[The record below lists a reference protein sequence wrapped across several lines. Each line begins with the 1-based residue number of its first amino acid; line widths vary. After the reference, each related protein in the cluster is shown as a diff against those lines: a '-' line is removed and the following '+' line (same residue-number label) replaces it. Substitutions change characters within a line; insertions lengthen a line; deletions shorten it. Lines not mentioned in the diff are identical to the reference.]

1 MIFSSEPA
9 ANALELKEHHL
20 KVGWCRVDELK
31 RLSYLHRDL
40 DMGMIW
46 AVSIAF
52 PLSAAVIDSIDK
64 FPNLVYQNHYRAVN
78 TRLEMEALEL
88 SQSIAEAGFNA
99 LPVPVTVSVDLYYG
113 HLSHR
118 MSAML
123 SGLGWIGKSAL
134 LVTPEYNAR
143 VRLVTVLT
151 NLPLPEPVEPIQ
163 FGCGDCR
170 KCIDICPAGAI
181 QEDPRNFKREI
192 CYKYL
197 NSLITKGVVEEL
209 ICGLCIKVC
218 DGGGSDDIA

>member
-20 KVGWCRVDELK
+20 KIGWCRVDELK

-40 DMGMIW
+40 NKGMIW

-52 PLSAAVIDSIDK
+52 PLSAAVMDSLDK
-64 FPNLVYQNHYRAVN
+64 FPNLVYQNHYRVVN
-78 TRLEMEALEL
+78 NRLETEALEL
-88 SQSIAEAGFNA
+88 SRNIAAAGFNT
-99 LPVPVTVSVDLYYG
+99 LPVPVTVSVDSYHG

-118 MSAML
+118 MAAML
-123 SGLGWIGKSAL
+123 SGQGWIGKSAL
-134 LVTPEYNAR
+134 LVTTEYAAR
-143 VRLVTVLT
+143 VRLVTILT
-151 NLPLPEPVEPIQ
+151 NLPLPEQLKPIQ

-170 KCIDICPAGAI
+170 ICIDVCPVNAI
-181 QEDPRNFKREI
+181 QDDPRDFKREI

-209 ICGLCIKVC
+209 ICGLCIKAC
-218 DGGGSDDIA
+218 DGGGSNDIA